1 LNALK
6 NKIYIL
12 KNRIYYLRK
21 RFFYLRKILFSNEVD
36 FKNFWKKFEEKEK
49 LPQELVEIVDKFIA
63 SKSFPFISSW
73 WRYNNIKDIKKLCQ
87 FGIENYGE
95 IFFHYYTWHDWSE
108 EEIKDTFDILDSEL
122 INEKI
127 NIFKLHNGLTRNESF
142 KSNMLMLLL
151 YKILKQ
157 TDEYNFLEKMEDSSF
172 CSNGHPFID
181 IDGIKISHDK
191 VNSLLEFS
199 EINKFKI
206 LRENS
211 HILEIG
217 AGSGRMADTILSINN
232 KNKYVICDVPLAIY
246 VSYYRLKKRFKE
258 KKIELAIDIDNQ
270 NDLEDCIKKNDLV
283 FIFPHQ
289 LKFIKNK
296 IFDLAIAISCLHE
309 MEKETLKF
317 IMSNIN
323 KISHNFYFSIW
334 KDTDLPFS
342 LLGTNL
348 KASNLEEDY
357 FISTKWTQKLKKK
370 SHFPSNIIQFLYSI

>member
-1 LNALK
+1 MLK
-6 NKIYIL
+6 NKIDH
-12 KNRIYYLRK
+12 LRK
-21 RFFYLRKILFSNEVD
+21 KFLYVRKNLFSNEVD
-36 FKNFWKKFEEKEK
+36 FKKFWKKFEEKKK
-49 LPQELVEIVDKFIA
+49 LPQELVEITDKFIA

-73 WRYNNIKDIKKLCQ
+73 WRYCNIKDIKKLCQ
-87 FGIENYGE
+87 LGIENYGE

-108 EEIKDTFDILDSEL
+108 EEIKDTFEILDTEL

-157 TDEYNFLEKMEDSSF
+157 TDEYNFLAKMEDTSF

-181 IDGIKISHDK
+181 IDDMKISHDK
-191 VNSLLEFS
+191 VNSLLQFS
-199 EINKFKI
+199 EINRSKI
-206 LRENS
+206 LKENS

-232 KNKYVICDVPLAIY
+232 KNKYVICDVPIAIY
-246 VSYYRLKKRFKE
+246 ISYYRLKKRFKE

-296 IFDLAIAISCLHE
+296 IFDLTIAISCLHE

-317 IMSNIN
+317 MMSNIN
-323 KISHNFYFSIW
+323 NISHNFYFSIW
-334 KDTDLPFS
+334 KNTDLPFS
-342 LLGTNL
+342 LRGTNL

-357 FISTKWTQKLKKK
+357 FISSKWTQKLKKK
-370 SHFPSNIIQFLYSI
+370 SYFPSNIIQFLYSI